1 MTKTVIR
8 VKEVDFLTTE
18 QQEAITK
25 AHNAYFYAAMS
36 DSYLS
41 TIQEE
46 RMAKTQLKKT
56 FPNLIDFIADF
67 YDCNDTLILQIGEE

>member
-1 MTKTVIR
+1 MTKQIIK
-8 VKEVDFLTTE
+8 VKEADFLTTE
-18 QQEAITK
+18 QREAISK

-36 DSYLS
+36 DSCIR

-46 RMAKTQLKKT
+46 RTAKQQLKQI

-67 YDCNDTLILQIGEE
+67 DDCNDTLILQIGE

>member
-1 MTKTVIR
+1 MTKTIIK
-8 VKEVDFLTTE
+8 VKEVDFLTEE
-18 QQEAITK
+18 QKSAILQ
-25 AHNAYFYAAMS
+25 AHNTYFSAAMS
-36 DSYLS
+36 DSYLR

-67 YDCNDTLILQIGEE
+67 YNGNDTLILQGD